1 MQGLRG
7 IGFSFRVWVLQ
18 GRLENADFHREYR
31 AQRFELRCCRYKLD
45 SSVLPWALH
54 DGKKKGTDEAVSVF
68 VLDVAA
74 GDAAP

>member
-1 MQGLRG
+1 M
-7 IGFSFRVWVLQ
+7 
-18 GRLENADFHREYR
+18 
-31 AQRFELRCCRYKLD
+31 
-45 SSVLPWALH
+45 LPWALH